1 MLYKAKE
8 TDAYIVAKLAIKLWE
23 NHNLSSLYNDFIEII
38 KNKNNAIYLYII
50 NEKPIAFAQCSIR
63 HDYVEGTSS
72 TPVGYLEGIYVEKE
86 HRKKGYARQLVL
98 ACEQFAREN
107 NAKEFASDCEINNLE
122 SLQLH
127 LKLGFIEVNQIR
139 CFNKK
144 IN

>member
-8 TDAYIVAKLAIKLWE
+8 TDAYIVAELAIKLWKD
-23 NHNLSSLYNDFIEII
+23 HNLSSLYNDFIEII

-107 NAKEFASDCEINNLE
+107 NAKEFASDCEISNLE

>member
-8 TDAYIVAKLAIKLWE
+8 TDAYIVAELAIKLWKD
-23 NHNLSSLYNDFIEII
+23 HNLSSLYNDFIEII

-50 NEKPIAFAQCSIR
+50 DEKPIAFAQCSIR